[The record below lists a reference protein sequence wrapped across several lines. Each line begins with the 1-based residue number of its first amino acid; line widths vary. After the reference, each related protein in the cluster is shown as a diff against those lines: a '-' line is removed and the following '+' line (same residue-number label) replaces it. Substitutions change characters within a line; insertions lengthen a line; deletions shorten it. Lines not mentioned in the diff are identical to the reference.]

1 MLDHLPTLRPHT
13 LQDYLYRTRKRFP
26 VVPAGRGSGK
36 SEVCRRKLTRYA
48 GMQFPT
54 KNPMLFYAL
63 PTTAQARR
71 VAWES
76 LKSMVPPDWYRK
88 GSQTFFEAERVIW
101 NAFNAEIHVVG
112 LDQPQRIEGNQW
124 CAGVIDE
131 CSDQKPK
138 VFDLSIRPA
147 LTAFKGWCAR
157 IGVPKRYGVGS
168 EDFKAAFDLG
178 MSGID
183 ADTVSL
189 TWHSSTVVEA
199 KELAAIK
206 AVLDPRDYAE
216 QYEASWEQ
224 ISGAI
229 FYSFHEEL
237 SVTSKEA
244 IRKSVYNP
252 IRTIVVGSDF
262 NVDPMCWTLCHR
274 AENEL
279 VAFDELNISNTN
291 TRETLDILHDRYGE
305 HNAGWEFFGDAT
317 GQARR
322 TSAELS
328 DYLQI
333 LNDERFNRKEVYYPD
348 SNPSRYDRF
357 SACNA
362 MFCNADGVTRFFVN
376 PRCKRLI
383 ADLKHRS
390 FKPGTKEAA
399 DSGAMGHMSDA
410 LGYIISSV
418 WPIEHIN
425 GDDGQVV
432 LRRRA

>member
-1 MLDHLPTLRPHT
+1 
-13 LQDYLYRTRKRFP
+13 
-26 VVPAGRGSGK
+26 
-36 SEVCRRKLTRYA
+36 
-48 GMQFPT
+48 
-54 KNPMLFYAL
+54 MLFYAL

-88 GSQTFFEAERVIW
+88 GGQTFFEAERVIW
-101 NAFNAEIHVVG
+101 NCFNAEIHVVG
-112 LDQPQRIEGNQW
+112 LDAPQRIEGNQW

-157 IGVPKRYGVGS
+157 IGVPKRFGIGA

-178 MSGID
+178 MSGLD
-183 ADTVSL
+183 NDTISM
-189 TWHSSTVVEA
+189 TWHSSTVVLPE
-199 KELAAIK
+199 ELAAIK

-237 SVTSKEA
+237 SVNSKDA
-244 IRKSVYNP
+244 IRLSTYNP
-252 IRTIVVGSDF
+252 QRTIVVGSDF
-262 NVDPMCWTLCHR
+262 NVNPMCWTLCHR
-274 AENEL
+274 SANEL
-279 VAFDELNISNTN
+279 CVFDELEISNTN
-291 TRETLDILHDRYGE
+291 TRETLDILHERYG
-305 HNAGWEFFGDAT
+305 HHKAGWEFFGDAT

-333 LNDERFNRKEVYYPD
+333 LNDERFKHKEVYYPD
-348 SNPSRYDRF
+348 SNPSRFDRF

-362 MFCNADGVTRFFVN
+362 LFCNANGQTRFYVA
-376 PRCKRLI
+376 RKCKRLI
-383 ADLKHRS
+383 TDLKHRS

-399 DSGAMGHMSDA
+399 ATGRMGHMSDA
-410 LGYIISSV
+410 LGYIIAAV
-418 WPIEHIN
+418 WPLTQIETA
-425 GDDGQVV
+425 GAPVV